1 MAKKNEWIFKNGTIH
16 TATKLPVLN
25 IGLGLVSDL
34 QDLTITHK
42 GNERLIIWHNAYKQV
57 VIRTPANPDG
67 GLYFENL
74 PAVVRVIGGHVLS
87 DGLYDI
93 SVHSQDEIEKL
104 LSNPITLEA
113 PHVTPKMLA
122 ELQPLLNIASN
133 VRPSL
138 DPAEYD
144 RKVIII
150 TDDMVGKEGFIEC
163 VCTGDE
169 KSGKTTRLFPSD
181 VFVIENLEN
190 LQGYRNT
197 AFEFFSTYELKE

>member
-1 MAKKNEWIFKNGTIH
+1 MAKKNERIFQNGIIR
-16 TATKLPVLN
+16 TATKFPVLK
-25 IGLGLVSDL
+25 IGLGLVGDL

-42 GNERLIIWHNAYKQV
+42 GKERLIIRHNADNQV
-57 VIRTPANPDG
+57 VIHTPEDPDG
-67 GLYFENL
+67 GLYFQNL
-74 PAVVRVIGGHVLS
+74 TAVVRVIGGHVLS
-87 DGLYDI
+87 YGLYDI

-113 PHVTPKMLA
+113 PHVTPKLLA

-144 RKVIII
+144 RKVILI

-169 KSGKTTRLFPSD
+169 ESGKTTRLFPSD
-181 VFVIENLEN
+181 VFVIENFEN
-190 LQGYRNT
+190 FQGYRIT
-197 AFEFFSTYELKE
+197 AFEFVNTYELIE